1 MLKQKQKKSGFT
13 LIELMIVIAMIAIL
27 SAVAVPRFQAWLP
40 VYRLKSAASDLHSN
54 MQKARIQA
62 IKENQTVQMRFDNTH
77 SPGFY
82 YFDSDSDGVHD
93 SDEFR
98 VDLSSYASGVDFGTG
113 NATLNWSRAAC
124 KQATIIGFG
133 TRGTAN
139 MATVFLENEKGT
151 VCYAITTS
159 IAGTA
164 KVRMYNGVLPFNTA
178 HWIQ

>member
-54 MQKARIQA
+54 MQK
-62 IKENQTVQMRFDNTH
+62 
-77 SPGFY
+77 GFY
-82 YFDSDSDGVHD
+82 YFDSDSEGVHD